1 MKLSIAIALFA
12 AAILAAGCAEKPKD
26 TATNPEDHAPVA
38 LNEPPEQLGDWADFQ
53 FTTTAGK
60 NVSLADYK
68 GKTLLVDVW
77 SYT

>member
-1 MKLSIAIALFA
+1 MKRTIAIALFA
-12 AAILAAGCAEKPKD
+12 AAILASGCTDKIEN
-26 TATNPEDHAPVA
+26 TATNPVDHAPVA
-38 LNEPPEQLGDWADFQ
+38 LNEPPEQLGDWADFK

-60 NVSLADYK
+60 TVSLADYK

>member
-1 MKLSIAIALFA
+1 MKLTIAVALGA
-12 AAILAAGCAEKPKD
+12 WAILAAGCTDKIENS
-26 TATNPEDHAPVA
+26 ATNPVDHAPVA
-38 LNEPPEQLGDWADFQ
+38 LNEPPEQLGDWADFN